1 MSLEPARRNNNDFI
15 ENCIVHYYS
24 KIYDKKEKKNKKRK
38 NPSSKPTLTL
48 TSQLGKYVGLGEG

>member
-24 KIYDKKEKKNKKRK
+24 KIYDKKEKQKAKKGK
-38 NPSSKPTLTL
+38 TPPL
-48 TSQLGKYVGLGEG
+48 SQH

>member
-24 KIYDKKEKKNKKRK
+24 KIYDKKEKKNKKKK

>member
-1 MSLEPARRNNNDFI
+1 MSLEPARRNDNDFI

-38 NPSSKPTLTL
+38 NPSPKPTLTL
-48 TSQLGKYVGLGEG
+48 TSQLRKNVGLAEG